1 MSSVAVNVEGF
12 DKLVA
17 QIRKLANDKDK
28 RREMLILLR
37 QIANPTLKA
46 AKVFA
51 PVSKRKHKARG
62 KIIAPGNLKKS
73 LGTITGKSENPTI
86 LVGPR
91 AKGNFDGW
99 YGNFVEKGHNI
110 YSKGFK
116 RKRSG
121 TSRAKLFNAGG
132 AKKRTRAS
140 MFMSRTYDQTK
151 GLVTVD
157 AEKKMAAYIQKQIDR
172 LSR

>member
-51 PVSKRKHKARG
+51 PISKRKHKARG
-62 KIIAPGNLKKS
+62 KLIAPGNLKKS

-91 AKGNFDGW
+91 AKGSFDGW
-99 YGNFVEKGHNI
+99 YGHFVHDGVNLYNKG
-110 YSKGFK
+110 YK
-116 RKRSG
+116 RKKVGRGVNNHAAIAMRIRNPFLTKAYNATNG
-121 TSRAKLFNAGG
+121 T
-132 AKKRTRAS
+132 
-140 MFMSRTYDQTK
+140 
-151 GLVTVD
+151 VTAD
-157 AEKKMAAYIQKQIDR
+157 AERKFVAYIQRRVEK
-172 LSR
+172 LS

>member
-51 PVSKRKHKARG
+51 PVSIRKHKARG
-62 KIIAPGNLKKS
+62 KLIAPGNLKKS

-91 AKGNFDGW
+91 AKGSFDGW
-99 YGNFVEKGHNI
+99 YGHFVHEGVNVYNKG
-110 YSKGFK
+110 YK
-116 RKRSG
+116 RKRV
-121 TSRAKLFNAGG
+121 RG
-132 AKKRTRAS
+132 ANSKAAI
-140 MFMSRTYDQTK
+140 SRTAGNPFLTK
-151 GLVTVD
+151 AYNATNGTVTAD
-157 AEKKMAAYIQKQIDR
+157 AEKRFVAYIQRRVEK
-172 LSR
+172 LS

>member
-46 AKVFA
+46 AKVFV
-51 PVSKRKHKARG
+51 PVSRKPHLVSGKRTRE
-62 KIIAPGNLKKS
+62 IIKPGNLKKS
-73 LGTITGKSENPTI
+73 LGFITGKSENPTI

-91 AKGNFDGW
+91 VKGSFKGW
-99 YGNFVEKGHNI
+99 YGHFVHDGVNLYNKG
-110 YSKGFK
+110 YK
-116 RKRSG
+116 RKKVGRG
-121 TSRAKLFNAGG
+121 VNNHAAIAMRIRNPFLTKAYNATNG
-132 AKKRTRAS
+132 
-140 MFMSRTYDQTK
+140 Q
-151 GLVTVD
+151 VTAD
-157 AEKKMAAYIQKQIDR
+157 AEKRFVAYIQRRVEK
-172 LSR
+172 LS

>member
-1 MSSVAVNVEGF
+1 MSNVAVNVEGF

-46 AKVFA
+46 AKLFA
-51 PVSKRKHKARG
+51 PISRKKHKARG
-62 KIIAPGNLKKS
+62 KLIAPGNLKKS

-91 AKGNFDGW
+91 AKGSFDGW
-99 YGNFVEKGHNI
+99 YGHFVHEGVNVYNKG
-110 YSKGFK
+110 YK
-116 RKRSG
+116 RKRV
-121 TSRAKLFNAGG
+121 RG
-132 AKKRTRAS
+132 ANNKAAV
-140 MFMSRTYDQTK
+140 SRTPGNPFLTK
-151 GLVTVD
+151 AYNATNGQVTAD
-157 AEKKMAAYIQKQIDR
+157 AEKRFIAYIQRRVEK
-172 LSR
+172 LS